1 MDAHDEIATVVIP
14 AGKMPAD
21 YLVCNGEKTA
31 AWAFGALDP
40 GLLAEAAD
48 PFVGAG
54 RLIAG
59 LAGPSALKAAGIDVV
74 ASTKERTEKGDL
86 GLCRRMVIDPTTPL
100 VLRHRGRCLR
110 QAIPVNHGQHPARA
124 CPAKPPKPTS
134 GHGSDVTG
142 RPICPPSTLG
152 KSVKPGAS
160 RRRSQ
165 GETALHIR
173 KHQQKHMFLKMCLRS
188 GPAGGRWGHFGHV
201 EKPSDRR

>member
-14 AGKMPAD
+14 AGEMPAD

-74 ASTKERTEKGDL
+74 ASTKERAEKRDL

-100 VLRHRGRCLR
+100 VLRHCGRCLR
-110 QAIPVNHGQHPARA
+110 QAIPVNHGQHPPRLARRNLRNLHWA
-124 CPAKPPKPTS
+124 TVPMLPEGQYARQARLASQSDPERHDAGRKGKP
-134 GHGSDVTG
+134 
-142 RPICPPSTLG
+142 
-152 KSVKPGAS
+152 
-160 RRRSQ
+160 
-165 GETALHIR
+165 
-173 KHQQKHMFLKMCLRS
+173 
-188 GPAGGRWGHFGHV
+188 HFTF
-201 EKPSDRR
+201 ENTNKNTCS